1 MAIADRGLERLI
13 MAADGVCDVMSN
25 VELSANQLA
34 FRATG
39 IAASCL
45 GSVQYSSARLLTKGM
60 TFVRTAFTDVRA

>member
-1 MAIADRGLERLI
+1 MALADRGLERLI
-13 MAADGVCDVMSN
+13 MAADGMCDVMSK

-34 FRATG
+34 FRVAD

-45 GSVQYSSARLLTKGM
+45 GSVQYSSARLLTKDM